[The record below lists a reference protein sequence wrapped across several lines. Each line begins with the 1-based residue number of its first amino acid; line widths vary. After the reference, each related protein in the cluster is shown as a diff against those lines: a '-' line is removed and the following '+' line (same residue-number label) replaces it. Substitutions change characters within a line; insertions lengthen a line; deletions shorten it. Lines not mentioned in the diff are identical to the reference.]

1 MKIKYKLREIT
12 LHIMIGIV
20 GFLYWIMGMLLLAI
34 GFLYIS
40 EWIWPEFGG
49 SYNLGNGIYMME
61 WDGGGR
67 VIVKGSYIRGRT
79 CYGGSQLIPTY
90 ESGYDSAGNF
100 AEYVIDAKYDN
111 NWIIAKTG
119 NYSNGENKYYIVD
132 KSFDIEKTSEED
144 IVENYIFDFTDS
156 LSFANVCHQKGIK
169 LKW

>member
-1 MKIKYKLREIT
+1 MLYIIG
-12 LHIMIGIV
+12 GIV
-20 GFLYWIMGMLLLAI
+20 GI
-34 GFLYIS
+34 IS
-40 EWIWPEFGG
+40 CFVGLVAFIKVCFVPTDWDPSVLWG
-49 SYNLGNGIYMME
+49 SYDLGNGIYMVDWE
-61 WDGGGR
+61 GGR
-67 VIVKGSYIRGRT
+67 EIIKGTNIQGRT
-79 CYGGSQLIPTY
+79 CYGGSYLIPTY
-90 ESGYDSAGNF
+90 ESRYDSAGNF

>member
-1 MKIKYKLREIT
+1 
-12 LHIMIGIV
+12 
-20 GFLYWIMGMLLLAI
+20 
-34 GFLYIS
+34 
-40 EWIWPEFGG
+40 
-49 SYNLGNGIYMME
+49 
-61 WDGGGR
+61 
-67 VIVKGSYIRGRT
+67 
-79 CYGGSQLIPTY
+79 
-90 ESGYDSAGNF
+90 
-100 AEYVIDAKYDN
+100 VIDAKYDN